1 LSKKIQDKYNKQFEK
16 KKEKFHNFFKS
27 YTKKI
32 SYHKSSATGFRTR
45 IEFGVA
51 KINNLLEFYMIENSL
66 KVAIKQIEICNPK
79 INSLMESLIE
89 EIRSNEVLRNKL
101 FQTEFMVS
109 RNRDS
114 VISLIYHK
122 PLDSEW
128 IKIASDLSVN
138 LNSSIV
144 GRSKKQKIILGKDH
158 VLETYKYNTTEYS
171 LNLFEQC
178 FCQPNPYICESIIH
192 WINQQASHEKD
203 VLEFHCGIGTFTIF
217 LSHIFDNVIATES
230 SRPSI
235 RGLIQNINLNE
246 CSNIYSARLADI
258 ETLEAL
264 NKKRT
269 FKRLKKIDLC
279 AFNLS
284 TVFIDPPRSGLDTL
298 ILEGL
303 NRFKQIIYVSC
314 EFESLKKDVE
324 YLSETHKIEAAGFFD
339 QFPYTDHI
347 ESAVVL
353 KNK

>member
-1 LSKKIQDKYNKQFEK
+1 
-16 KKEKFHNFFKS
+16 
-27 YTKKI
+27 
-32 SYHKSSATGFRTR
+32 
-45 IEFGVA
+45 
-51 KINNLLEFYMIENSL
+51 MEN
-66 KVAIKQIEICNPK
+66 
-79 INSLMESLIE
+79 LIE

-178 FCQPNPYICESIIH
+178 FFQPNPYICESIIH

>member
-1 LSKKIQDKYNKQFEK
+1 MSKKIQDKYNKQFEK
-16 KKEKFHNFFKS
+16 KKEKFHNFFKT

-79 INSLMESLIE
+79 INSLMENLIE

-217 LSHIFDNVIATES
+217 LSHIFNNVIATES

-246 CSNIYSARLADI
+246 CYNIYSARLADI

-303 NRFKQIIYVSC
+303 NRFNQIIYVSC

>member
-1 LSKKIQDKYNKQFEK
+1 
-16 KKEKFHNFFKS
+16 
-27 YTKKI
+27 
-32 SYHKSSATGFRTR
+32 
-45 IEFGVA
+45 
-51 KINNLLEFYMIENSL
+51 MIENSL

-79 INSLMESLIE
+79 INSLMENLIE